1 MKLPAA
7 LLAATF
13 LCAAPAHAQM
23 ETREGIALQNQIA
36 ELRQELQYLQQSR
49 QDAGQPPSSLA
60 PPQSQYEPQ
69 PPPQAG
75 GPAPG
80 GDTAAELTVRVSALE
95 EQNRTL
101 QGRVD
106 DLANQL
112 QHQHDD
118 LAKQISDLAFKL
130 GQGPAAAPP
139 PSAGG
144 GEDTLQPPS
153 EPSFHQ
159 PPPPPP
165 PAHRTPEM
173 ALREGNAAMARH
185 DYAAAAAAARDA
197 MAGHGPRGTDAQL
210 LLARAEGAQ
219 RQYKESAADFYQAY
233 NHAPRAGTAPI
244 ALLGVANALIA
255 MNDGR
260 DACQALAK
268 LSAEFP
274 TSNKPGV
281 LSARKRA
288 GCGK

>member
-7 LLAATF
+7 LLATSL
-13 LCAAPAHAQM
+13 LCAASARAQV

-36 ELRQELQYLQQSR
+36 ELRQELQYLQQNR
-49 QDAGQPPSSLA
+49 QDGGAPPSSLA
-60 PPQSQYEPQ
+60 PPQGQYEP
-69 PPPQAG
+69 PPQVG
-75 GPAPG
+75 GPGAG

-118 LAKQISDLAFKL
+118 LAKQIGDLAFKL
-130 GQGPAAAPP
+130 GQGPAGAPP
-139 PSAGG
+139 AGG
-144 GEDTLQPPS
+144 GEGLQPEPGFQQPS
-153 EPSFHQ
+153 LHQ
-159 PPPPPP
+159 PSAPPP
-165 PAHRTPEM
+165 PAHRTPEL

-185 DYAAAAAAARDA
+185 DYAAAEAAAREA
-197 MAGHGPRGTDAQL
+197 MTGHGPRGTDAQL
-210 LLARAEGAQ
+210 LLARAEGGQ
-219 RQYKESAADFYQAY
+219 RQYKEAAADFYQAY

-255 MNDGR
+255 MNDSR

-268 LSAEFP
+268 LSVEFP